1 MVLSLNDETYCVLV
15 WNHNQRLILE
25 LYSFWN
31 PQSEN
36 TWWERER
43 ERLQL
48 TLLTQLTE
56 RNSIKCPQLFLCLH
70 RLQHQQYL
78 LHSPFNLPA
87 HPWNRWTLFK
97 AQFLLPWHR
106 HEGFYEPFD
115 ATSDHMGSL
124 KSQLCN
130 ISSLLH
136 TPIWK
141 CMQLSKEIKGTH
153 YASNLVFKISEVLS
167 HNML

>member
-25 LYSFWN
+25 LYSLWN

-43 ERLQL
+43 DCSWHCWHSWPRETTSNAL
-48 TLLTQLTE
+48 
-56 RNSIKCPQLFLCLH
+56 NSFLCLH

-97 AQFLLPWHR
+97 ALFLLPWHR